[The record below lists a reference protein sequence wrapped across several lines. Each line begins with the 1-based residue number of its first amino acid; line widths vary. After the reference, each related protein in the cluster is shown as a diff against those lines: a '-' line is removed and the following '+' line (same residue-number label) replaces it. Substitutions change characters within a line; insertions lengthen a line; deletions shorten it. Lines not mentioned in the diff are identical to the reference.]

1 MAITDAKGTPI
12 GFGDH
17 VSIKVKVT
25 DFDGTMIVRIL
36 SVSQDASGASAVG
49 GYVSLTGRG
58 RIGKLRF
65 DPKDA
70 ELVLANA
77 GEPVKGK

>member
-1 MAITDAKGTPI
+1 MALDANGNKI
-12 GFGDH
+12 GFGDY
-17 VSIKVKVT
+17 VKVVLKNI
-25 DFDGTMIVRIL
+25 DGSTIVRIL
-36 SVSQDASGASAVG
+36 QITDGLKGASALG
-49 GYVSLTGRG
+49 GYVSLTGNG

-65 DPKDA
+65 DPHEA